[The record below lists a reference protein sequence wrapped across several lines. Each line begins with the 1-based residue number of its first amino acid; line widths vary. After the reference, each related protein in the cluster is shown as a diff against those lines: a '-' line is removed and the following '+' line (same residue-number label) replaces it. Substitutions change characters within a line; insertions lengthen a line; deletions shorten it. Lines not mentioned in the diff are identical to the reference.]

1 MPLSPHPL
9 ESVLRA
15 AGLRPTRQ
23 RVMLLELLRG
33 LEAGNFAADHL
44 ARRALEA
51 GGRLSQA
58 TVYNI
63 LNQFAKAGLV
73 RRVDLGE
80 RAWFSTGDDGH
91 HHFLDVTTGRLSDI
105 PGAQPV
111 VQGLPLPPEGYEVE
125 GVDIL
130 VRIRPGGTRE

>member
-1 MPLSPHPL
+1 MPLSSHPL
-9 ESVLRA
+9 ETVLRA

-44 ARRALEA
+44 VRRAAEMGA
-51 GGRLSQA
+51 RLSQA

-80 RAWFSTGDDGH
+80 RAWFSTGNDGH
-91 HHFLDVTTGRLSDI
+91 HHFLDVATGRLSDI
-105 PGAQPV
+105 PGVQPV
-111 VQGLPLPPEGYEVE
+111 VQNLPPPPEGYDVE
-125 GVDIL
+125 GVDVLI
-130 VRIRPGGTRE
+130 RIRPKGTRE